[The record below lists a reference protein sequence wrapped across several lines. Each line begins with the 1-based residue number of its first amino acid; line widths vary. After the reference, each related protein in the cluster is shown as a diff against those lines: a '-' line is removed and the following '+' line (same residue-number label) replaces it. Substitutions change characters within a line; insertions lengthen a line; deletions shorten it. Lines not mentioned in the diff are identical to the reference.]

1 MNYMPVQEHTFYQPW
16 NSTFLQQSDNN
27 DVRLIQ
33 DARKRPAEGA
43 TSSLTNAGTKE
54 TEREKKRK
62 TRLQGKLPKVHKEKE
77 PTSRRRSQKLT
88 DKITTLQKLVSP
100 YGKTDT
106 ASVLLEASVS
116 IQALQDQIKEMFH
129 IISGDQTA
137 MQIGERRFDLQ
148 SQGLCLVPSVVLE
161 ELDRRFVPTPSV
173 NLFPEYH

>member
-1 MNYMPVQEHTFYQPW
+1 MNYMPLQEHTFYQPW
-16 NSTFLQQSDNN
+16 NSTFLQHSDNN
-27 DVRLIQ
+27 DFRLIQ
-33 DARKRPAEGA
+33 GARKRPAEGV
-43 TSSLTNAGTKE
+43 TSSLTKE
-54 TEREKKRK
+54 TEREKKRQ

-129 IISGDQTA
+129 IISGDQTTK
-137 MQIGERRFDLQ
+137 QIGERRSDLQ
-148 SQGLCLVPSVVLE
+148 SRGLCLVPSVVLE
-161 ELDRRFVPTPSV
+161 QLDRQFVPTPSI
-173 NLFPEYH
+173 NLFAENH